1 MIATLKA
8 AVWKSIKHRVS
19 ASPKLQAWLRYALD
33 SEEPFFPSGHFYS
46 PVVDR
51 REAAAQADALWP
63 DAPPEILGIDFD
75 PEGHQRII
83 DNIIQPLLPGFD
95 YFAPAPR
102 THSPLAFPPD
112 NDQFSGADALMLYC
126 FMRHYAPRRIIE
138 IGSGYSTLLMRDV
151 NRRFLDSAVR
161 IECIEPYPRA
171 FLRDPAIDVELR
183 VAPAQT
189 VPLAVFSELAAGD
202 ILFIDSSHV
211 SKTGSDVN
219 HIFLD
224 ILPRLADGVI
234 IHVHDIFLP
243 EEYPKDWVFAG
254 RRSWNEQYLLRALLM
269 GSTDY
274 RVLYAVHYANLH
286 FANRL
291 DSVVDDSLLPHRAGS
306 SFWLRKGASRIA
318 EAP

>member
-8 AVWKSIKHRVS
+8 AVWRSIRHRVS
-19 ASPKLQAWLRYALD
+19 ASSRLQAWLRHALG
-33 SEEPFFPSGHFYS
+33 SEEPFFASGHVYS

-51 REAAAQADALWP
+51 REATAQADALWP
-63 DAPPEILGIDFD
+63 DAPSEILGIDFD
-75 PEGHQRII
+75 PEGHQRVIDSII
-83 DNIIQPLLPGFD
+83 RPLLTGFD
-95 YFAPAPR
+95 YFDPATRPDA
-102 THSPLAFPPD
+102 PLAFPPD
-112 NDQFSGADALMLYC
+112 NDQFGGADALMLYC
-126 FMRHYAPRRIIE
+126 FMRHYAPKRIIE

-151 NRRFLDSAVR
+151 NRRFLGGAVR
-161 IECIEPYPRA
+161 IECVEPYPRA
-171 FLRDPAIDVELR
+171 FLRDPDIGIALR
-183 VAPAQT
+183 VDPAQA
-189 VPLAVFSELAAGD
+189 VPLEVFSKLVAGD

-219 HIFLD
+219 HIFFE

-243 EEYPKDWVFAG
+243 QEYPKDWVFAG

-286 FANRL
+286 FADRL
-291 DSVVDDSLLPHRAGS
+291 DTLINKSVLPQRAGS
-306 SFWLRKGASRIA
+306 SFWLRKDAGRSAD
-318 EAP
+318 AP

>member
-1 MIATLKA
+1 MIASLKA

-83 DNIIQPLLPGFD
+83 DNVIGPLLAGFD
-95 YFAPAPR
+95 YFDQASR
-102 THSPLAFPPD
+102 SDSPLAFPPD
-112 NDQFSGADALMLYC
+112 NDQFGGMDALMLYC
-126 FMRHYAPRRIIE
+126 FMRYCAPKRIIE

-151 NRRFLDSAVR
+151 NRRYLDGAVR
-161 IECIEPYPRA
+161 IECIEPYPQA
-171 FLRDPAIDVELR
+171 FLRDPAIGVELR
-183 VAPAQT
+183 VDPAQA
-189 VPLAVFSELAAGD
+189 VPLDVFSELAAGD

-219 HIFLD
+219 HIFFE

-243 EEYPKDWVFAG
+243 QEYPKEWVLTG

-274 RVLYAVHYANLH
+274 RVLYAVHYASLR
-286 FANRL
+286 FADRL
-291 DSVVDDSLLPHRAGS
+291 NMLIDKRVLPQQAGS
-306 SFWLRKGASRIA
+306 SFWLRKGAGRIA
-318 EAP
+318 DTP